1 METLRDGLEKEK
13 FKKIAEEY
21 AKLRIVGILVENKKD
36 KKTPQEIAGDIV
48 TMLQTDCQFVIEEK

>member
-1 METLRDGLEKEK
+1 MSET
-13 FKKIAEEY
+13 FKKITEEY

-48 TMLQTDCQFVIEEK
+48 QMLQADCHFVIEEK